1 MMIRYII
8 GAVLGGLVGYFVLY
22 KLIGC
27 TTGAC
32 PITANP
38 YASTVYG
45 VILGALVANMFT
57 FPAKQSAPGNAVGT
71 GSATYKNIT
80 AEAAKAR
87 MDSGDAVIVL
97 DVRTKEEYD
106 QGHIPNAILVPN
118 ETIFAEKPELLPD
131 TDAEIL
137 VYCRSGNRSTQAAR
151 KLITIGYTK
160 VYNFGGIMD
169 WPYEKVTED

>member
-1 MMIRYII
+1 MMLRYII
-8 GAVLGGLVGYFVLY
+8 GAAIGGLVGYFVLY

-27 TTGAC
+27 STGAC

-57 FPAKQSAPGNAVGT
+57 FPAKQPAT
-71 GSATYKNIT
+71 GSAGGPGNIT
-80 AEAAKAR
+80 YRNVTAQEAKAR

-106 QGHIPNAILVPN
+106 LGHVPNAILIPN
-118 ETIFAEKPELLPD
+118 ETIFDEKPELLPD
-131 TDAEIL
+131 SDAEIL
-137 VYCRSGNRSTQAAR
+137 VYCRSGNRSAQAAR
-151 KLITIGYTK
+151 KLAAMGYTQ